1 MCFSINKNYRSES
14 GGVQQSSQR
23 VDQVGGLCIFK
34 LEVHGLRAISIRFNE
49 EKSMVEQSV
58 EPPAGAII

>member
-14 GGVQQSSQR
+14 GGVQQSGQR

-34 LEVHGLRAISIRFNE
+34 SEVHGFRAISIRFNE
-49 EKSMVEQSV
+49 EKSMVE
-58 EPPAGAII
+58 